1 MGLARG
7 ANRLGSLSPLG
18 SGPAFRRLARIS
30 CFFHCSDQSAAR
42 TLPPLFTFQTAPP
55 SLKLRRAS
63 HQVRHSPWR
72 RRTPPPSR
80 GAFFAPGSLLL
91 CFAHPI
97 EGWAERRE
105 TFGCLRDTRWARSN
119 VACQAL
125 ARRLAS
131 HDAGRSPPRRS
142 TVAVLGSGSA
152 LPSAALAPD
161 WLQRA
166 CSQPGPPGM
175 RGPGPLPG
183 QAVTSR
189 RRRTPLLAPPSGS
202 SLEDAPR

>member
-1 MGLARG
+1 MRVAPLTLRYALHRVRDTASSDAF
-7 ANRLGSLSPLG
+7 ANPIHFSNSP
-18 SGPAFRRLARIS
+18 PR
-30 CFFHCSDQSAAR
+30 
-42 TLPPLFTFQTAPP
+42 
-55 SLKLRRAS
+55 
-63 HQVRHSPWR
+63 
-72 RRTPPPSR
+72 SR
-80 GAFFAPGSLLL
+80 GALFAPGLCIVASLT
-91 CFAHPI
+91 PMR
-97 EGWAERRE
+97 GGRSAERRS
-105 TFGCLRDTRWARSN
+105 GARRSTRWARSN